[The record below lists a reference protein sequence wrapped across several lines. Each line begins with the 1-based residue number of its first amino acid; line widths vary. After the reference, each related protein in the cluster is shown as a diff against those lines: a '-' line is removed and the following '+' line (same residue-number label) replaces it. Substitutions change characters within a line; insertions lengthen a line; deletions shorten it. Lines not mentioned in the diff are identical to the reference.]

1 MEGLGAL
8 LGLGFVTPLLVGG
21 AVMLAARARSS
32 AALAALAL
40 PVAAMAGRLAWGGA
54 PRLPPLDS
62 VDWPLWLALLTPALL
77 LTGRARALAQAV
89 LVALGLGLELAPLLG
104 SRAPGTG
111 GLALILGISALGAA
125 VGASFQ
131 ASSGS
136 NPKRAWAT
144 AAALSAALAL
154 SLALTGSVRLGGLAL
169 SLCAATLPVAGMSGL
184 VGPER
189 AAAAAPAFSLLFLGL
204 AAAGSSFSATPI
216 PVALALSGALAA
228 TALPRLALPVTIM
241 LGLTGLFL
249 AWRETWV
256 PWVLL
261 P

>member
-8 LGLGFVTPLLVGG
+8 LGLGLAGPLLVGG
-21 AVMLAARARSS
+21 AVMFAARARSS

-40 PVAAMAGRLAWGGA
+40 PLAAMVGRLAWGGA
-54 PRLPPLDS
+54 PDLPPLDS
-62 VDWPLWLALLTPALL
+62 VDWPLWLSLLTPGLL
-77 LTGRARALAQAV
+77 LAGRARGLAQAV
-89 LVALGLGLELAPLLG
+89 LIPLGLGLELAPLLG
-104 SRAPGTG
+104 SRAPGTAG
-111 GLALILGISALGAA
+111 MALILGISALGA
-125 VGASFQ
+125 SFQ
-131 ASSGS
+131 AASGS
-136 NPKRAWAT
+136 NPKRTWAT

-154 SLALTGSVRLGGLAL
+154 SLACTGSVRLGGMAL
-169 SLCAATLPVAGMSGL
+169 TLCFATLPVAGLRDL

-189 AAAAAPAFSLLFLGL
+189 ASAAAPAFSLLFLGL
-204 AAAGSSFSATPI
+204 VAGGSSFSATPI
-216 PVALALSGALAA
+216 PVALAFTGALAA

-256 PWVLL
+256 PWIFL